1 MSDGTFGATHPGASR
16 RMRRLLVALVLALA
30 GASGVAH
37 ADAIERLRA
46 FVADVKSGKASF
58 TQTATSADGKRSKTS
73 SGEFEFQRPNRFRF
87 VYTKPFEQVIV
98 ADGQRVWIYDADL
111 NQASSR
117 PLTKAIGA
125 TPAALLAGGTLDND
139 FVLADDG
146 SSDGI
151 DWVRATP
158 KAKDGPFRSMRIGF
172 RGADLAAVDIV
183 DAFGQRSLLRFG
195 DMAANVALPAE
206 RFRFVPPK
214 GADVVEQ

>member
-1 MSDGTFGATHPGASR
+1 MNGR
-16 RMRRLLVALVLALA
+16 RVGSGVVRRGLHAALLVALLAA
-30 GASGVAH
+30 GGAAR

-46 FVADVKSGKASF
+46 FVTEVKSGKASF
-58 TQTATSADGKRSKTS
+58 TQTVTSADGARSKTS
-73 SGEFEFQRPNRFRF
+73 SGEFEFLRPNRFRF
-87 VYTKPFEQVIV
+87 LYSKPFEQLIV
-98 ADGQRVWIYDADL
+98 ADGQRVWIFDADL

-117 PLTKAIGA
+117 PLAKAIGA

-139 FVLADDG
+139 FTLADDG

-172 RGADLAAVDIV
+172 RGADLAAIDIV
-183 DAFGQRSLLRFG
+183 DAFGQRSLLRFTG
-195 DMAANVALPAE
+195 MVANAALPPE